1 MIPYLSLNK
10 GNERK
15 LNRLYQKTVLP
26 NGVRIITEEIEHVRS
41 AACGLWVGA
50 GSRDEREGYK
60 GISHFIEHMF
70 FKGTQHRSARE
81 LAESLEAVGGQLN
94 AFTTKEYTCYY
105 AKVLDEDLDLAID
118 VLSDMFFHSL
128 FDEKEIEKEKNVV
141 IEEIKMYEDSPD
153 ELIHDIFSE
162 HVWNEHPLGKPILGT
177 EESIRTLSRDKV
189 MLFLSEHYAPDNL
202 VIAVAGK
209 IKHEDV
215 VAKLSDQFGTF
226 QRGGRRVLEGTPTG
240 QTVEHYQKKETEQ
253 MHILM
258 GVPGLGQDDEDI
270 YAMHIFNNILG
281 GGLSSRLFQE
291 IREQRGLAY
300 SVYSYHST
308 YVDTGLF
315 AIYAGTSPKNTKEV
329 IECILQEVKEIKQ
342 QGITAEELARTK
354 AQIKGGLFLGL
365 ESVSSRMSRL
375 GKTELTYNRV
385 LSPEEVVEKLEKVT
399 LDDVLRVIG
408 RLWQRDRISIMTLG
422 PAGHDVVMSD
432 LMKQTGW

>member
-1 MIPYLSLNK
+1 MNL
-10 GNERK
+10 
-15 LNRLYQKTVLP
+15 LYKKTLLP

-41 AACGLWVGA
+41 AAIGLWVGA
-50 GSRDEREGYK
+50 GSRDEREGFE

-70 FKGTQHRSARE
+70 FKGTEHRSARA

-105 AKVLDEDLDLAID
+105 AKILDEDLDLAID
-118 VLSDMFFHSL
+118 VLSDMFFSSL

-153 ELIHDIFSE
+153 ELIHDVFSE
-162 HVWNEHPLGKPILGT
+162 HVWNDHPLGKPILGT
-177 EESIRTLSRDKV
+177 EESIRSLSRDKI
-189 MLFLSEHYAPDNL
+189 MHFLTEHYAPDNV
-202 VIAVAGK
+202 VISVAGK
-209 IKHEDV
+209 INHEDV
-215 VAKLSDQFGTF
+215 VAKLSPHFGTF
-226 QRGGRRVLEGTPTG
+226 KRGGRRVLEETPNGHTI
-240 QTVEHYQKKETEQ
+240 EKYQKKDTEQ
-253 MHILM
+253 MHIIL

-315 AIYAGTSPKNTKEV
+315 AIYAGTSPKNTQEV
-329 IECILQEVKEIKQ
+329 IACILKELMEMKNK
-342 QGITAEELARTK
+342 GISAEELVRTK
-354 AQIKGGLFLGL
+354 AQIKGGLYLGL
-365 ESVSSRMSRL
+365 EAVSSRMSRL

-385 LSPEEVVEKLEKVT
+385 LSPEEVVEKLERVT
-399 LDDVLRVIG
+399 LEDVLRLIG
-408 RLWQRDRISIMTLG
+408 RLWQKNKISIMTLG
-422 PAGHDVVMSD
+422 PAGHDVVLSD
-432 LMKQTGW
+432 LLKETGWE

>member
-1 MIPYLSLNK
+1 M
-10 GNERK
+10 
-15 LNRLYQKTVLP
+15 YQKMMLP

-41 AACGLWVGA
+41 AAVGIWVGA
-50 GSRDEREGYK
+50 GSRDEHEEYE

-70 FKGTQHRSARE
+70 FKGTEHRSARA
-81 LAESLEAVGGQLN
+81 LAEALEAVGGQLN

-105 AKVLDEDLDLAID
+105 AKILDEDLDLAID
-118 VLSDMFFHSL
+118 VLSDMFFSSQ

-153 ELIHDIFSE
+153 ELIHDVFSE
-162 HVWNEHPLGKPILGT
+162 NVWSDNPLGKPILGT
-177 EESIRTLSRDKV
+177 AESIRELTREKILTY
-189 MLFLSEHYAPDNL
+189 LSEHYAPDNV
-202 VIAVAGK
+202 VISVAGK
-209 IKHEDV
+209 VKHEDI
-215 VAKLSDQFGTF
+215 VAKLSKHFGTF
-226 QRGGRRVLEGTPTG
+226 HRGGRRVLEETPVWHQVERY
-240 QTVEHYQKKETEQ
+240 QTKDTEQ
-253 MHILM
+253 MHILI

-270 YAMHIFNNILG
+270 HAMHIFNNVLG

-315 AIYAGTSPKNTKEV
+315 AIYAGTSPNNTEEV
-329 IECILQEVKEIKQ
+329 IECVLKEMREIRDK
-342 QGITAEELARTK
+342 GITEEELVRTK
-354 AQIKGGLFLGL
+354 AQIKGGLYLGL

-399 LDDVLRVIG
+399 LEDIKRVIG
-408 RLWQRDRISIMTLG
+408 RLWQKDKISVMTLG
-422 PAGHDVVMSD
+422 PSGHEVILAD
-432 LMKQTGW
+432 LLKKTGWDD

>member
-1 MIPYLSLNK
+1 M
-10 GNERK
+10 
-15 LNRLYQKTVLP
+15 YQKTVLP

-41 AACGLWVGA
+41 AAIGLWVGA
-50 GSRDEREGYK
+50 GSRDEREGNA

-70 FKGTQHRSARE
+70 FKGTEHRTARA

-128 FDEKEIEKEKNVV
+128 YDEKEIEKEKKVV

-162 HVWNEHPLGKPILGT
+162 HVWNDHPLGKPILGT
-177 EESIRTLSRDKV
+177 EESINALSRDKI
-189 MLFLSEHYAPDNL
+189 LFFLSEHYAPDNI

-240 QTVEHYQKKETEQ
+240 QTVEHYHKKETEQ
-253 MHILM
+253 MHVLL
-258 GVPGLGQDDEDI
+258 GVPGLGQDDDDI

-281 GGLSSRLFQE
+281 GGLSSRLFQG

-315 AIYAGTSPKNTKEV
+315 AIYAGTSPNNTQEV
-329 IECILQEVKEIKQ
+329 VECILQEVKDIKQ
-342 QGITAEELARTK
+342 QGITADELARTK
-354 AQIKGGLFLGL
+354 AQIKGGLYLGL
-365 ESVSSRMSRL
+365 EAVSSRMSRL

-385 LSPEEVVEKLEKVT
+385 LSPEEVIEKLEKVT
-399 LDDVLRVIG
+399 LEDVSRLIG
-408 RLWQRDRISIMTLG
+408 RLWQRDKISIMTLG
-422 PAGHDVVMSD
+422 PAGHEVVLSD
-432 LMKQTGW
+432 LLQKIGWED

>member
-1 MIPYLSLNK
+1 M
-10 GNERK
+10 
-15 LNRLYQKTVLP
+15 YQKTVLP

-41 AACGLWVGA
+41 AAIGLWVGA
-50 GSRDEREGYK
+50 GSRDECEGYE
-60 GISHFIEHMF
+60 GISHFMEHMF
-70 FKGTQHRSARE
+70 FKGTEHRTARA

-128 FDEKEIEKEKNVV
+128 FDAKEIDKEKNVV

-162 HVWNEHPLGKPILGT
+162 QVWNEHPLGKPILGT
-177 EESIRTLSRDKV
+177 EESINSLSREKI
-189 MLFLSEHYAPDNL
+189 MLFLSEHYAPDN
-202 VIAVAGK
+202 VVVAVAGK
-209 IKHEDV
+209 IKHEDI
-215 VAKLSDQFGTF
+215 VAKLSAQFGTF
-226 QRGGRRVLEGTPTG
+226 QRGGRRVLEEAPTG
-240 QTVEHYQKKETEQ
+240 KKVEYYQQKETEQ
-253 MHILM
+253 MHIIL

-281 GGLSSRLFQE
+281 GGLASRLFQE

-308 YVDTGLF
+308 YVDSGLF
-315 AIYAGTSPKNTKEV
+315 AIYAGTSPKNTQEV
-329 IECILQEVKEIKQ
+329 IECILKELKEIKE
-342 QGITAEELARTK
+342 QGITADELSRTK
-354 AQIKGGLFLGL
+354 AQIKGGLYLGL

-385 LSPEEVVEKLEKVT
+385 LSPEEVIGKLEKVT
-399 LDDVLRVIG
+399 LEDVSRVIG
-408 RLWQRDRISIMTLG
+408 RLWQKDKISIMTLG
-422 PAGHDVVMSD
+422 PAGHEVVLADV
-432 LMKQTGW
+432 LKKIGW

>member
-1 MIPYLSLNK
+1 MYK
-10 GNERK
+10 
-15 LNRLYQKTVLP
+15 KTLLP

-41 AACGLWVGA
+41 ASVGMWVGA
-50 GSRDEREGYK
+50 GSRDEREGFE

-70 FKGTQHRSARE
+70 FKGTEHRTARA

-105 AKVLDEDLDLAID
+105 AKILDEDLDLAID
-118 VLSDMFFHSL
+118 VLSDMFFCSL

-153 ELIHDIFSE
+153 ELIHDVFSE
-162 HVWNEHPLGKPILGT
+162 QVWNDHPLGKPILGT
-177 EESIRTLSRDKV
+177 EESIRALSRDKI
-189 MLFLSEHYAPDNL
+189 MQFLTEHYAPDNL
-202 VIAVAGK
+202 VISVAGK
-209 IKHEDV
+209 IKHEDI
-215 VAKLSDQFGTF
+215 VAKLSSQFGEF
-226 QRGGRRVLEGTPTG
+226 KRGGRRILEETPSGRTIEYY
-240 QTVEHYQKKETEQ
+240 QTKETEQ
-253 MHILM
+253 MHIIL
-258 GVPGLGQDDEDI
+258 GVPGLGQDDDDI

-315 AIYAGTSPKNTKEV
+315 AIYAGTSPKNTQEV
-329 IECILQEVKEIKQ
+329 IACILEEIMEMKQ
-342 QGITAEELARTK
+342 KGISSEELQRTK
-354 AQIKGGLFLGL
+354 AQIKGSLYLGL
-365 ESVSSRMSRL
+365 EAVSSRMSRL

-399 LDDVLRVIG
+399 QEDVLRVIG
-408 RLWQRDRISIMTLG
+408 RLWQKDNISIMTLG
-422 PAGHDVVMSD
+422 PAGHDVVIAD
-432 LMKQTGW
+432 ILKQTGWQ

>member
-1 MIPYLSLNK
+1 M
-10 GNERK
+10 
-15 LNRLYQKTVLP
+15 LYQKTLLP

-41 AACGLWVGA
+41 AAFGIWVGA
-50 GSRDEREGYK
+50 GSRDEREGYE

-70 FKGTQHRSARE
+70 FKGTKHRSARA

-105 AKVLDEDLDLAID
+105 AKILDEDLDLAID
-118 VLSDMFFHSL
+118 VLSDMFFSSL

-153 ELIHDIFSE
+153 ELIHDVFSE
-162 HVWNEHPLGKPILGT
+162 HVWNDHPLGKPILGT
-177 EESIRTLSRDKV
+177 EESIRALSREKI
-189 MLFLSEHYAPDNL
+189 MRYLTEHYSPDNI

-209 IKHEDV
+209 VKHDEV
-215 VAKLSDQFGTF
+215 VKKLSPQFGTF
-226 QRGGRRVLEGTPTG
+226 QRGGRRVLEGTPSG
-240 QTVEHYQKKETEQ
+240 QKVEHYQQKDTEQ
-253 MHILM
+253 MHILL

-270 YAMHIFNNILG
+270 YAMHIFNNIIG

-315 AIYAGTSPKNTKEV
+315 AVYAGTSPKNTQEV
-329 IECILQEVKEIKQ
+329 ILCILEQLKDIKQ
-342 QGITAEELARTK
+342 KGISAEELERTK
-354 AQIKGGLFLGL
+354 AQIKGSLYLGL
-365 ESVSSRMSRL
+365 EAVSSRMSRL

-399 LDDVLRVIG
+399 MEDVLRVIG

-422 PAGHDVVMSD
+422 PTGHEVVLSD
-432 LMKQTGW
+432 LLNQIGW

>member
-1 MIPYLSLNK
+1 MYK
-10 GNERK
+10 
-15 LNRLYQKTVLP
+15 KTLLP
-26 NGVRIITEEIEHVRS
+26 NGVRIITEEIDHVRS
-41 AACGLWVGA
+41 AAIGMWVGA
-50 GSRDEREGYK
+50 GSRDEREGFE

-70 FKGTQHRSARE
+70 FKGTEHRTARA

-105 AKVLDEDLDLAID
+105 AKILDEDLDLAID
-118 VLSDMFFHSL
+118 VLSDMFFSSL

-153 ELIHDIFSE
+153 ELIHDVFSE
-162 HVWNEHPLGKPILGT
+162 QVWNDHPLGKPILGT
-177 EESIRTLSRDKV
+177 EESIRALSREKI
-189 MLFLSEHYAPDNL
+189 MQFLTEHYSPDNL
-202 VIAVAGK
+202 VISVAGK

-215 VAKLSDQFGTF
+215 VAKLSPQFGNF
-226 QRGGRRVLEGTPTG
+226 NRGGRRVLEETPIGRTIG
-240 QTVEHYQKKETEQ
+240 FYQKKETEQ
-253 MHILM
+253 MHIIM

-315 AIYAGTSPKNTKEV
+315 AVYAGTSPKNTQEV
-329 IECILQEVKEIKQ
+329 IACILEELMEMKEK
-342 QGITAEELARTK
+342 GISAEELARTK
-354 AQIKGGLFLGL
+354 AQIKGGLYLGL
-365 ESVSSRMSRL
+365 EAVSSRMSRL

-399 LDDVLRVIG
+399 LEDVLRVIG
-408 RLWQRDRISIMTLG
+408 RLWKKENISIMTMG
-422 PAGHDVVMSD
+422 PSGHDVVLPD
-432 LMKQTGW
+432 LLKQSGWQ

>member
-1 MIPYLSLNK
+1 MDREWNSL
-10 GNERK
+10 
-15 LNRLYQKTVLP
+15 YTKTVLP

-41 AACGLWVGA
+41 AAIGLWVGA
-50 GSRDEREGYK
+50 GSRDERDGYE

-70 FKGTQHRSARE
+70 FKGTEHRTARA

-118 VLSDMFFHSL
+118 VLSDMFFDSL

-177 EESIRTLSRDKV
+177 EESIRGLTREKI
-189 MLFLSEHYAPDNL
+189 MQFLSEHYAPDNV
-202 VIAVAGK
+202 VIALAGK

-215 VAKLSDQFGTF
+215 VAKLSNQFGTF
-226 QRGGRRVLEGTPTG
+226 KRGGRRVLEGTPTG
-240 QTVEHYQKKETEQ
+240 QIVERYQKKDTEQ
-253 MHILM
+253 MHILL
-258 GVPGLGQDDEDI
+258 GVPGLGQDDDDI
-270 YAMHIFNNILG
+270 YAMHVFNNILG

-329 IECILQEVKEIKQ
+329 IECILQELLEMKKK
-342 QGITAEELARTK
+342 GITADELARTK
-354 AQIKGGLFLGL
+354 AQIKGGLYLGL

-385 LSPEEVVEKLEKVT
+385 LLPEEVIGKLEKVT
-399 LDDVLRVIG
+399 LDDVSRLIG
-408 RLWQRDRISIMTLG
+408 RLWQRDKISVMTLG
-422 PAGHDVVMSD
+422 PAGHEVVLSD
-432 LMKQTGW
+432 LLKETGWEE

>member
-1 MIPYLSLNK
+1 
-10 GNERK
+10 
-15 LNRLYQKTVLP
+15 LYQKTVLP

-41 AACGLWVGA
+41 AAIGIWVGA
-50 GSRDEREGYK
+50 GSRDEREGYE
-60 GISHFIEHMF
+60 GISHFMEHMF
-70 FKGTQHRSARE
+70 FKGTERRTARA

-105 AKVLDEDLDLAID
+105 VRVLDEDLDLAID

-128 FDEKEIEKEKNVV
+128 FDEMEIEKEKNVV

-177 EESIRTLSRDKV
+177 EESIRALSRDKI
-189 MLFLSEHYAPDNL
+189 MQFLSEHYAPDNV

-226 QRGGRRVLEGTPTG
+226 RRGGRRVLEGTPIG
-240 QTVEHYQKKETEQ
+240 LTVEHYQKKDTEQ
-253 MHILM
+253 MHILL
-258 GVPGLGQDDEDI
+258 GVPGLGQDDDDI

-281 GGLSSRLFQE
+281 GGLSSRLFQK

-300 SVYSYHST
+300 SVYSYHAT

-329 IECILQEVKEIKQ
+329 IECILQELKEIKQ
-342 QGITAEELARTK
+342 QDITEGELVRTK
-354 AQIKGGLFLGL
+354 AQIKGGLYLGL
-365 ESVSSRMSRL
+365 EAVSSRMSRL

-385 LSPEEVVEKLEKVT
+385 LSPEEVIEKLEKVT
-399 LDDVLRVIG
+399 LEDVSRLIG
-408 RLWQRDRISIMTLG
+408 RLWQREKISIMTLG
-422 PAGHDVVMSD
+422 PDGHEVVLAD
-432 LMKQTGW
+432 LLKQTGWEE

>member
-1 MIPYLSLNK
+1 M
-10 GNERK
+10 
-15 LNRLYQKTVLP
+15 YQKTVLP

-41 AACGLWVGA
+41 AAIGLWVGA
-50 GSRDEREGYK
+50 GSRDEREGNQ

-70 FKGTQHRSARE
+70 FKGTEHRTARA
-81 LAESLEAVGGQLN
+81 LAESLEAVGGQIN

-128 FDEKEIEKEKNVV
+128 FDEKEVDKEKNVV

-177 EESIRTLSRDKV
+177 EESINSLSREKI
-189 MLFLSEHYAPDNL
+189 MNFLSEHYAPDNV

-215 VAKLSDQFGTF
+215 VAKLSGQFGTF

-240 QTVEHYQKKETEQ
+240 QKVEHYQKKETEQ
-253 MHILM
+253 MHILL
-258 GVPGLGQDDEDI
+258 GVPGLGQDDDDI

-315 AIYAGTSPKNTKEV
+315 AIYAGTSPKNTEEV
-329 IECILQEVKEIKQ
+329 IECILEEVNQIRK
-342 QGITAEELARTK
+342 QGITADELARTK
-354 AQIKGGLFLGL
+354 AQIKGSLYLGL

-385 LSPEEVVEKLEKVT
+385 LSPDEVVEKLEKVT
-399 LDDVLRVIG
+399 LEDVKRVIG
-408 RLWQRDRISIMTLG
+408 RLWQRDKINIMTLG
-422 PAGHDVVMSD
+422 PAGHEVVLSDV
-432 LMKQTGW
+432 LKKTGWEE

>member
-1 MIPYLSLNK
+1 
-10 GNERK
+10 
-15 LNRLYQKTVLP
+15 LYQKTVLP

-41 AACGLWVGA
+41 AAIGLWVGA
-50 GSRDEREGYK
+50 GSRDEREGYE
-60 GISHFIEHMF
+60 GISHFMEHMF
-70 FKGTQHRSARE
+70 FKGTEHRTARV

-128 FDEKEIEKEKNVV
+128 FDEKEIDKEKNVV

-153 ELIHDIFSE
+153 ELINDIFSE
-162 HVWNEHPLGKPILGT
+162 RVWNEHPLGKPILGT
-177 EESIRTLSRDKV
+177 EESIKSLSREKI
-189 MLFLSEHYAPDNL
+189 MHFLSEHYAPDNV

-215 VAKLSDQFGTF
+215 VAKLSNQFGSF
-226 QRGGRRVLEGTPTG
+226 QRGGRRVLEGTPIGHTI
-240 QTVEHYQKKETEQ
+240 EYYQQKDTEQ
-253 MHILM
+253 MHIIL
-258 GVPGLGQDDEDI
+258 GVPGLGQDDDDI

-329 IECILQEVKEIKQ
+329 IECILQELKEIKD
-342 QGITAEELARTK
+342 QGISADELARTK
-354 AQIKGGLFLGL
+354 AQIKGGLYLGL
-365 ESVSSRMSRL
+365 EAVSSRMSRL

-385 LSPEEVVEKLEKVT
+385 LSPEEVIGKLEKVT
-399 LDDVLRVIG
+399 LEDVSRVIG
-408 RLWQRDRISIMTLG
+408 RLWQREKISIMTLG
-422 PAGHDVVMSD
+422 RDGHEVVLTD
-432 LMKQTGW
+432 LLKQIGWEEEA

>member
-1 MIPYLSLNK
+1 MYKKTLLS
-10 GNERK
+10 
-15 LNRLYQKTVLP
+15 

-41 AACGLWVGA
+41 AAIGIWVGA
-50 GSRDEREGYK
+50 GSRDESEGFE

-70 FKGTQHRSARE
+70 FKGTEHRSARA

-105 AKVLDEDLDLAID
+105 AKTLDEDLDLAID
-118 VLSDMFFHSL
+118 VLSDMFFCSL

-153 ELIHDIFSE
+153 ELIHDVFSE
-162 HVWNEHPLGKPILGT
+162 YVWNDHPLGKPILGT
-177 EESIRTLSRDKV
+177 EESIRALSREKI
-189 MLFLSEHYAPDNL
+189 MQFLTQHYAPDNV
-202 VIAVAGK
+202 VISVAGR
-209 IKHEDV
+209 INHDDV
-215 VAKLSDQFGTF
+215 VAKLSAQFGTF
-226 QRGGRRVLEGTPTG
+226 ARGGRRVLEETPVGHTIA
-240 QTVEHYQKKETEQ
+240 HYQKKDTEQ

-300 SVYSYHST
+300 SVYSYHAT

-315 AIYAGTSPKNTKEV
+315 AVYAGTSPKNTQEV
-329 IECILQEVKEIKQ
+329 IVCILEELLEMKEK
-342 QGITAEELARTK
+342 GITAEELNRTK
-354 AQIKGGLFLGL
+354 AQIKGSLYLGL
-365 ESVSSRMSRL
+365 EAVSSRMSRL

-399 LDDVLRVIG
+399 LEDIIRLIG
-408 RLWQRDRISIMTLG
+408 RLWQKEKISIMTLG
-422 PAGHDVVMSD
+422 PAGHDVN
-432 LMKQTGW
+432 LPELLQQAKW

>member
-1 MIPYLSLNK
+1 MNL
-10 GNERK
+10 
-15 LNRLYQKTVLP
+15 LYKKTVLP
-26 NGVRIITEEIEHVRS
+26 NGVRIITEEIDHVRS
-41 AACGLWVGA
+41 AAIGMWVGA
-50 GSRDEREGYK
+50 GSRDEREGFE

-70 FKGTQHRSARE
+70 FKGTEHRTARA

-105 AKVLDEDLDLAID
+105 AKILDEDLDLAID
-118 VLSDMFFHSL
+118 VLSDMFFSSL

-153 ELIHDIFSE
+153 ELIHDVFSE
-162 HVWNEHPLGKPILGT
+162 QVWNDHPLGKPILGT
-177 EESIRTLSRDKV
+177 EESIRALSREKI
-189 MLFLSEHYAPDNL
+189 MQFLTEHYAPDNL
-202 VIAVAGK
+202 VISVAGK

-215 VAKLSDQFGTF
+215 VSKLSPQFGNF
-226 QRGGRRVLEGTPTG
+226 NRGGRRVLEETPIGRTIG
-240 QTVEHYQKKETEQ
+240 FYQKKETEQ
-253 MHILM
+253 MHIIM

-315 AIYAGTSPKNTKEV
+315 AVYAGTSPKNTQEV
-329 IECILQEVKEIKQ
+329 IACILEELMDMKEK
-342 QGITAEELARTK
+342 GISAEELARTK
-354 AQIKGGLFLGL
+354 AQIKGGLYLGL
-365 ESVSSRMSRL
+365 EAVSSRMSRL

-399 LDDVLRVIG
+399 LEDVLRVIG
-408 RLWQRDRISIMTLG
+408 RLWKKENISIMTMG
-422 PAGHDVVMSD
+422 PSGHDVVLPD
-432 LMKQTGW
+432 LLKQSGWQ